1 MKIKIRTL
9 TNKFMLIMTAALLV
23 VVSVIVIYEW
33 RATRVSVEERLLDKG
48 KDLVLSLSRTLEHV
62 TEQDLNRGIVFQDE
76 TSWDPNTLKKHLFND
91 KLTLNKQSEQ
101 AAAKRIKDAA
111 YASKEAVLY
120 NGESIPLSQYELKYD
135 SAYDLYTDD
144 RWQGIMD
151 SFMNDE
157 DVIYAMAAAYSD
169 NPSYAGYIA
178 THNSIYSERG
188 EASKDA
194 WGDEGFLSQNFRANR
209 VFNDQTGYNAVMN
222 TNTDEVYLQKY
233 DRLIDGRTVEAW
245 DISYPLM
252 IDGKHWGAVRVAVS
266 KEKADALIAAERT
279 KVLLQF
285 GGLMVVV
292 LVILFLL
299 SQLVV
304 GRKLRSIVRAAI
316 NLNSSEADLT
326 YRIEVKGDDEISR
339 LGEEINRFIEHM
351 QNLMR
356 AIRNNSASVSEL
368 AGKLSTGSHQ
378 SRELSSQLAS
388 AVNEMALGAENQAV
402 GADEAARSM
411 EEMAAS
417 VGRIAHSSN
426 VMAEASGD
434 MLHAAELGHE
444 KSDKAVAQME
454 RLGAAT
460 ASISHVIGQ
469 LNERSS
475 EIQEMA
481 GTISAIANQTNLLAL
496 NAAIEAAHAGEYGL
510 GFSVVSS
517 EIRKLAEQASAHA
530 GHIAETIDQVLAL
543 TANAV
548 GAVNSGDQ
556 EMEQGLATVQELKAS
571 FDSLWNES
579 RLVAAQIQDVS
590 ASTEEMAAGSEQVSA
605 SVDTMAQ
612 VAKAT
617 SSHAL
622 QSAADTKRQNQLAAE
637 TLALASSVN
646 ELAVELQR
654 SIERFRIE

>member
-9 TNKFMLIMTAALLV
+9 TNKFLLVMTAALV
-23 VVSVIVIYEW
+23 AVVSVIVIYEW
-33 RATRVSVEERLLDKG
+33 RATRISIEKRLLDKG
-48 KDLVLSLSRTLEHV
+48 RDLVLSLSRTLEHV
-62 TEQDLNRGIVFQDE
+62 TEQDLNRGIVFQDG
-76 TSWDPNTLKKHLFND
+76 TSWNHDTLKQHLFND
-91 KLTLNKQSEQ
+91 ELTVNPQSEQ
-101 AAAKRIKDAA
+101 SAANRIKDTA

-120 NGESIPLSQYELKYD
+120 NGETIPLSQYELKYD
-135 SAYDLYTDD
+135 SAYDRYTDD
-144 RWQGIMD
+144 RWQGILD
-151 SFMNDE
+151 SFMNEE

-178 THNSIYSERG
+178 THNSIYSKLG

-194 WGDEGFLSQNFRANR
+194 WGDEGFLSQNYRANR

-304 GRKLRSIVRAAI
+304 GRKLRSIVRAAV

-339 LGEEINRFIEHM
+339 LAEEVNRFIEHM
-351 QNLMR
+351 QSLMR

-368 AGKLSTGSHQ
+368 AGKLSAGSHQ

-444 KSDKAVAQME
+444 KSDKAVVQME

-481 GTISAIANQTNLLAL
+481 GTISAIASQTNLLAL

-510 GFSVVSS
+510 GFSVVSN

-548 GAVNSGDQ
+548 GAVNTGDQ
-556 EMEQGLATVQELKAS
+556 EMEQGLETVQELKAS

-622 QSAADTKRQNQLAAE
+622 QSAADTERQNQLAAE

-646 ELAVELQR
+646 ELAEELQR